1 MSISV
6 NSEYI
11 FNNRFS
17 SSDKLSIDKSSCFP
31 VSKKY
36 GDIPKNSQIGIIYL
50 AGGSVFLFFQFVIVL
65 VFILIALHKSTCFN
79 FFSSNMDNR
88 FIIIDKIYT
97 SFLLNKPNIHI

>member
-1 MSISV
+1 MFFISPNISPFSISV

-36 GDIPKNSQIGIIYL
+36 GDIPKNSQIGII
-50 AGGSVFLFFQFVIVL
+50 SV
-65 VFILIALHKSTCFN
+65 S
-79 FFSSNMDNR
+79 
-88 FIIIDKIYT
+88 YT
-97 SFLLNKPNIHI
+97 HLDVYKRQTVYSML